1 MHKGDRLAGIAAESV
16 QERIAAKSV
25 LSEVTL
31 ADIRNYPL
39 LSPDEDDVSR
49 IIDGLINRSIYQSV
63 KNWTVAEPCF
73 ATRSR
78 FNGYKNA

>member
-1 MHKGDRLAGIAAESV
+1 MGVSGSV
-16 QERIAAKSV
+16 AYMFDATA
-25 LSEVTL
+25 TL